1 MLRILC
7 ALCVLCAISSHATTL
22 LVYGDSLS
30 AGYQLPPEQSW
41 PALLAAR
48 WQQQGVDI
56 RLINASV
63 SGETT
68 QGGLA
73 RLETALQSHQPDWVL
88 LELGANDGLR
98 GLPPKLTRQNL
109 EQMLQLLAQRG
120 IHPILTQIRLPP
132 NYGARYIRQ
141 FEAIYPDLAQR
152 YQVPL
157 LPFFLNELVLDP
169 ALLLPDGLHP
179 NAQGQRYIL
188 EQVHPQLTAWLTAPT
203 TEAPTQVP
211 AKAHRVK

>member
-7 ALCVLCAISSHATTL
+7 ALCVLCAINSHATTL

-30 AGYQLPPEQSW
+30 AGYQLAPEQSW
-41 PALLAAR
+41 PALLAQR

-73 RLETALQSHQPDWVL
+73 RLAAALQSHQPDWVL

-109 EQMLQLLAQRG
+109 EQMLQLLEQRG
-120 IHPILTQIRLPP
+120 IHPILTQIHLPP

-141 FEAIYPDLAQR
+141 FEAIYPELAQR
-152 YQVPL
+152 HKLPL
-157 LPFFLNELVLDP
+157 LPFFMNELILDQ

-179 NAQGQRYIL
+179 NAQGQRHIL
-188 EQVHPQLTAWLTAPT
+188 EQVHPQLTAWLTATT
-203 TEAPTQVP
+203 TEAPS
-211 AKAHRVK
+211 KAHRVK

>member
-30 AGYQLPPEQSW
+30 AGYQLAPEQSW

-68 QGGLA
+68 QGGQA
-73 RLETALQSHQPDWVL
+73 RLAARRE
-88 LELGANDGLR
+88 
-98 GLPPKLTRQNL
+98 LTRLSRPFLATHAAHAQADELNA
-109 EQMLQLLAQRG
+109 LLAPAQ
-120 IHPILTQIRLPP
+120 
-132 NYGARYIRQ
+132 NA
-141 FEAIYPDLAQR
+141 ALAQ
-152 YQVPL
+152 L
-157 LPFFLNELVLDP
+157 FNI
-169 ALLLPDGLHP
+169 AS
-179 NAQGQRYIL
+179 NAAN
-188 EQVHPQLTAWLTAPT
+188 P
-203 TEAPTQVP
+203 
-211 AKAHRVK
+211 

>member
-1 MLRILC
+1 MC
-7 ALCVLCAISSHATTL
+7 ALCAITSHATTL

-30 AGYQLPPEQSW
+30 AGYQLAPEQSW
-41 PALLAAR
+41 PALLAQR

-73 RLETALQSHQPDWVL
+73 RLATALQSHQPDWVL

-109 EQMLQLLAQRG
+109 EQMLQLLEQRG
-120 IHPILTQIRLPP
+120 IHPILTQIHLPP

-141 FEAIYPDLAQR
+141 FEAIYPELAQR
-152 YQVPL
+152 HKLPL
-157 LPFFLNELVLDP
+157 LPFFMNELILDP

-179 NAQGQRYIL
+179 NAQGQRHIL

-203 TEAPTQVP
+203 TEAPS
-211 AKAHRVK
+211 KAHRVK